1 MKFTLVILALLG
13 HIDAESLS
21 HRHHHHAKSFA
32 HEEPEAKPTG
42 SRLVNMTDAD
52 IKKMN
57 EKTVWTN
64 TNYGPYEQKK
74 LKFAQ

>member
-1 MKFTLVILALLG
+1 MKSSLVILALLG

-21 HRHHHHAKSFA
+21 HHHRHHHKSVA
-32 HEEPEAKPTG
+32 PEEEAKPTG

-57 EKTVWTN
+57 EKTVWT
-64 TNYGPYEQKK
+64 TLNYGPYE
-74 LKFAQ
+74 